1 MEKTE
6 QIKKISKVNT
16 KQEIMDAYNV
26 LLKQLEEKEKTE
38 LKPEEKKEKIKNE
51 KVIKDVDALSTEGVV
66 KGTANL
72 KMEIGRMLSGLSDRL
87 EEETDKYT
95 KIKEAIEIKEKELQ
109 EIYEIEKEAKTLS
122 ALIEAQSQKNEEFEN
137 EMCTKKTELDA
148 EINTKR
154 EEWKNEKE
162 IYEFKIKEEKNEEE
176 KKKKRE
182 KEGYEYLLKRQQ
194 QIIKDKFEDEKANQ
208 EKELLL
214 AREEI
219 EKEFDEREKQ
229 ITEKETEINELRKK
243 SESFS
248 KETNEAVKKA
258 VDDIR
263 EKLEAEARNREELSK
278 RAFEGERN
286 VLISKIESLEN
297 TVKEQKTQIN
307 NLSQQLEKA
316 YQKVQ
321 DIAVKAVGGFS
332 DFKLM
337 NKFQNMETEQV
348 KKQPLK
354 DNTKN
359 KDRPDIFCYAGE
371 DKRGRD
377 TKFCVSTFY
386 TPMNIFS

>member
-16 KQEIMDAYNV
+16 KQEMMDAYSE

-51 KVIKDVDALSTEGVV
+51 KVIRDVDALSTEGVV
-66 KGTANL
+66 KGAANL
-72 KMEIGRMLSGLSDRL
+72 KMEIGRMLAGLSDRL

-95 KIKEAIEIKEKELQ
+95 KVKGAIEIKRKELE

-122 ALIEAQSQKNEEFEN
+122 ALIEAQSKKSEEFEN
-137 EMCTKKTELDA
+137 EIRNKKAELES

-154 EEWKNEKE
+154 EEWKKEKE
-162 IYEFKIKEEKNEEE
+162 MYELKIKEEKTEEE
-176 KKKKRE
+176 KRKKRE
-182 KEGYEYLLKRQQ
+182 KEEYEYLLKRQQ
-194 QIIKDKFEDEKANQ
+194 QAIKDKFEDEKANQ
-208 EKELLL
+208 EKELSL
-214 AREEI
+214 AKEEV
-219 EKEFDEREKQ
+219 EKEFGEREKH
-229 ITEKETEINELRKK
+229 IAEKEAELNELRKK
-243 SESFS
+243 SSGFS
-248 KETNEAVKKA
+248 GEIDVAIKRATAEIKEKTEREAH
-258 VDDIR
+258 
-263 EKLEAEARNREELSK
+263 NREELAK

-337 NKFQNMETEQV
+337 NNFQQ
-348 KKQPLK
+348 LK
-354 DNTKN
+354 DASSRHSEEVEARRRN
-359 KDRPDIFCYAGE
+359 
-371 DKRGRD
+371 
-377 TKFCVSTFY
+377 
-386 TPMNIFS
+386 